1 MFPYSGGM
9 VVDRNPEGGT
19 GVRVGAVVGAHYS
32 VVVVVGLGVL
42 KELVGR
48 LGLPVAGWA
57 GRVVI
62 EVHYSVV
69 IVFGLGVFG
78 EFVGWRGSL
87 VVGWVVVGG

>member
-1 MFPYSGGM
+1 M
-9 VVDRNPEGGT
+9 VVDRNP
-19 GVRVGAVVGAHYS
+19 GVGI
-32 VVVVVGLGVL
+32 
-42 KELVGR
+42 
-48 LGLPVAGWA
+48 AGWA